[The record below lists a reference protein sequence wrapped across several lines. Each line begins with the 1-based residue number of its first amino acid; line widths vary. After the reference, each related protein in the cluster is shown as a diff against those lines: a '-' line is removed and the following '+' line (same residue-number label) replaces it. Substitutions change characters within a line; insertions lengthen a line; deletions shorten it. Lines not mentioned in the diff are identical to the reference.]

1 MFAEPLITVL
11 FATVSLGEKI
21 RLFTATGGLLIF
33 AGVYIVTKR

>member
-11 FATVSLGEKI
+11 FATVFLGEKI
-21 RLFTATGGLLIF
+21 RLFTVTGGLLIF